1 MKLVN
6 LDTKDKIS
14 YTNDGKHFVL
24 QDEIEIDEDTIL
36 KNIIVKFVDP
46 FSFATLIKHYSKEK
60 VRLLNVDT
68 PERRQKNYEEAK
80 RFTIECVEGKDIY
93 VQTYKSDNFSR
104 FLANV
109 YYETDN
115 EVRCLN
121 DDLKVRGLIK
131 EGSQWN
137 KFGEERDGIF

>member
-1 MKLVN
+1 MMNIKSQLYTFKAKCVRVIDG
-6 LDTKDKIS
+6 DT
-14 YTNDGKHFVL
+14 
-24 QDEIEIDEDTIL
+24 IEIDLDLGFRMKKE
-36 KNIIVKFVDP
+36 
-46 FSFATLIKHYSKEK
+46 KEK

-68 PERRQKNYEEAK
+68 PERRQNNYEEAK
-80 RFTIECVEGKDIY
+80 KFTTECVEGKDIY

-109 YYETDN
+109 YYETGN

-121 DDLKVRGLIK
+121 DDLKNRGLIK
-131 EGSQWN
+131 KGSQWN